1 MGSTD
6 VRLVKDI
13 LMEKVILGS
22 ECFVEKGARKPT
34 RFMVNKHEK
43 CGFSQLTMAEFH
55 QCNKKFPYLHYYT
68 HSFKQC
74 TKMISSQ

>member
-1 MGSTD
+1 MRRQKKRKSHHFEENFMGSTD

-13 LMEKVILGS
+13 LMEKVILGT

-43 CGFSQLTMAEFH
+43 CGFSQSTMAEFH
-55 QCNKKFPYLHYYT
+55 
-68 HSFKQC
+68 
-74 TKMISSQ
+74 